1 MSTPVTPVR
10 DKVCEIARV
19 FDPACIEPHEAKRMV
34 EECAEIERFV
44 GAIKTLAIG
53 CVAGTR
59 IWGQQGDRSAAHYV
73 ARVSGTSLGEAIAT
87 IDTAAR
93 LPELSET
100 EAALRTG
107 KLSRVQANEVT
118 AAAVVDPASET
129 RLLQKARRGTFKDLK
144 EFSARVKAAVRDDT
158 TEHLRIRAIRN
169 VSTWRDG
176 DGAHLH
182 LQSTPEDIETVLHA
196 MVPYRQAIFDAARK
210 SEDREPPG
218 AYDADALV
226 AMARDSL
233 NCTAMSGTKSR
244 APSAVLNINLD
255 FPSFQA
261 GHTVPGGHCEIP
273 GLGPVPVALAH
284 SVASDAVIN
293 LIVKQGIDVKAL
305 VTLSQSVTPKM
316 QIALD
321 AMYPTCGE
329 RNCDVRHGLE
339 NHHITD
345 YSLVHETRIE
355 NIVPL
360 CSYHHD
366 LVTYRGYTLI
376 RGPDGLVGL
385 VAPAQPAELE
395 TTDRSPPDR
404 EMIDAPCPDDCRPD
418 GAALTLAGCA
428 GASGCPDPVCPDP
441 T

>member
-1 MSTPVTPVR
+1 MRDEVR
-10 DKVCEIARV
+10 EIARI
-19 FDPACIEPHEAKRMV
+19 FDPARIEAYEAKQMI

-53 CVAGTR
+53 RVAGTR
-59 IWGQQGDRSAAHYV
+59 IWDQQGDRSAAHYV

-87 IDTAAR
+87 VDAAAR

-100 EAALRTG
+100 EAALRAG
-107 KLSRVQANEVT
+107 KLSRVQVSEVT
-118 AAAVVDPASET
+118 AAAVADPASEA
-129 RLLQKARRGTFKDLK
+129 RLLQKARRGTFKELK
-144 EFSARVKAAVRDDT
+144 EFSARVRAAVRDDNA
-158 TEHLRIRAIRN
+158 EHLRIRAIRN
-169 VSTWRDG
+169 VRTWRDG

-182 LQSTPEDIETVLHA
+182 LQSTPDDIDTVLQA
-196 MVPYRQAIFDAARK
+196 MAPYRQAIFDVARK
-210 SEDREPPG
+210 GEDHEPPG

-233 NCTAMSGTKSR
+233 NRSSAISGTKSR
-244 APSAVLNINLD
+244 MPRAVLNIGLD
-255 FPSFQA
+255 FPSFAA
-261 GHTVPGGHCEIP
+261 GETLPGGYCEIP

-284 SVASDAVIN
+284 SVAPESIIN
-293 LIVKQGIDVKAL
+293 LIVRQGVDVKAL

-316 QIALD
+316 QVALD

-339 NHHITD
+339 NHHVID
-345 YSLVHETRIE
+345 YSLVKETRVE

-376 RGPDGLVGL
+376 RGPDGLADL
-385 VAPAQPAELE
+385 VAPVQRTELA
-395 TTDRSPPDR
+395 TTDRSSPDR
-404 EMIDAPCPDDCRPD
+404 DPVDPSRPDDRRLD
-418 GAALTLAGCA
+418 SAVLTLA
-428 GASGCPDPVCPDP
+428 V
-441 T
+441 